1 MATSQSNVLHAIT
14 ANVIQGM
21 QRKGNFGGMEIAKPI
36 EQNSLTANW
45 PIIELEDNFGM
56 KNLLEGREPGAL
68 FKQVDARIRL
78 DTSTITGDGLEVSID
93 KSLIADS
100 SKSGLDALSSFAFM
114 LMGSAYIL
122 HEKRVADLAQGNGFD
137 SVNSAVAYTTAN
149 ADSADPMED
158 IQAAIERVNGRGE
171 LADTIAIP
179 VEVYNR
185 IRFFDK
191 VKAFITG
198 TVNPGSLVTA
208 NSIAKAFADEG
219 IKRVIVARGRQDT
232 SAKGKAASIST
243 VWDNDHIWVGSTDAA
258 AETGDANSLGMAIAT
273 FYSSESPAP
282 FFIEQ
287 YYSDERRSEVL
298 RVFGETNAK
307 VINAR
312 AGTRIATQFA

>member
-21 QRKGNFGGMEIAKPI
+21 QRKSNFGGMDIAKPL

-68 FKQVDARIRL
+68 FKQVDANIKL
-78 DTSTITGDGLEVSID
+78 DTSTVTGDGLEVSID
-93 KSLIADS
+93 KSIIADT
-100 SKSGLDALSSFAFM
+100 SKSGLDALAAFGFM
-114 LMGSAYIL
+114 LMNSAYIL
-122 HEKRVADLAQGNGFD
+122 HEKRVADLAQGSGFD
-137 SVNSAVAYTTAN
+137 SVNSTTAYTNAN

-171 LADTIAIP
+171 LADSIAIP

-191 VKAFITG
+191 VKSFITG

-232 SAKGKAASIST
+232 AAKGKAASIST
-243 VWDNDHIWVGSTDAA
+243 IWDNDHIWVGSTDAA
-258 AETGDANSLGMAIAT
+258 AETGDANSLGMAMAT
-273 FYSSESPAP
+273 FYSAEHPAP
-282 FFIEQ
+282 FFIEN

-307 VINAR
+307 VINAK
-312 AGTRIATQFA
+312 AGTRIATQYA

>member
-1 MATSQSNVLHAIT
+1 MATSQTNVLHAVT

-21 QRKGNFGGMEIAKPI
+21 QRKSNFGGMEIARPI
-36 EQNSLTANW
+36 EQFSLSANY

-56 KNLLEGREPGAL
+56 RNLLEERTPGAG
-68 FKQVDARIRL
+68 FKQVDANIKL
-78 DTSTITGDGLEVSID
+78 DTSTVKGDGCEVSID
-93 KSLIADS
+93 KSIVADAE
-100 SKSGLDALSSFAFM
+100 KSGFNVLSAFGVM

-122 HEKRVADLAQGNGFD
+122 HEKRIADLAQGTSFD
-137 SVNSAVAYTTAN
+137 SVNSTVAYTTAN

-171 LADTIAIP
+171 LADTISIP

-208 NSIAKAFADEG
+208 DSIAKAFAAEG
-219 IKRVIVARGRQDT
+219 IRRVIVARGRQNT
-232 SAKGKAASIST
+232 AAKGKTATIGT
-243 VWDNDHIWVGSTDAA
+243 IWDNDHIWVGSTDAA
-258 AETGDANSLGMAIAT
+258 AETGDANSLGMALAT
-273 FYSSESPAP
+273 FYSAEHPAP
-282 FFIEQ
+282 FFIEN
-287 YYSDERRSEVL
+287 YYCDRRRSEVL

-307 VINAR
+307 VINAK
-312 AGTRIATQFA
+312 AGTRIATQYS